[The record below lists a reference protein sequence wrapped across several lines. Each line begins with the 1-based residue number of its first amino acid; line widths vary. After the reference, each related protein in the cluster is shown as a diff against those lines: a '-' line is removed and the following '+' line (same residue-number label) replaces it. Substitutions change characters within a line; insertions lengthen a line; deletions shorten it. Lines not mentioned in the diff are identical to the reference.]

1 MAPDKPT
8 AAAPELLLTLV
19 RAGVARAGTGLTVD
33 VVRRTTPVSPAPI
46 AELPSSQ
53 VIVLPAPVDRTD
65 VAHLTQ
71 LDELVATAARVAA
84 RLTNPRHPDVAS

>member
-1 MAPDKPT
+1 MSS
-8 AAAPELLLTLV
+8 
-19 RAGVARAGTGLTVD
+19 AGQL
-33 VVRRTTPVSPAPI
+33 PVSPAPI
-46 AELPSSQ
+46 AELPALQ

-84 RLTNPRHPDVAS
+84 SRLTNPRHPRCFDN